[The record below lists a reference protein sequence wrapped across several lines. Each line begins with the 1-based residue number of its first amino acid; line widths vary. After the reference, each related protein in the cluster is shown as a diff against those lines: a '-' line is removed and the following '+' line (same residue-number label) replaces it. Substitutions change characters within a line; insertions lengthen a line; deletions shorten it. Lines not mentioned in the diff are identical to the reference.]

1 MRPAKLKLVENR
13 HDPLGSID
21 YSDQASFHGQSLLDK
36 FRVQLPLIII
46 TAIAAQIIFH
56 YFFLGG
62 YTFFQSQT
70 SLNSIVVTT
79 LANVAGLLSYKR
91 LRLFPGSRRMAFLI
105 PAFGS
110 SYIVLLIA
118 ILIAR
123 IPYSNQQLFV
133 GFATAIFLAWMF
145 NVVARRPSA
154 APLMVVRSERT
165 EAMISELPQ
174 LSYQFCERPIDII
187 GAQNGIVVDLRRDVP
202 AEWEQAITKATLAG
216 TTIYHVKHIQESL
229 TGRVQIDHLSENSF
243 GSLAPDSLYFALK
256 NIVDRISASF
266 LLLVSLPILL
276 IAAIAIKLDSPGP
289 AIFKQR
295 RIGYR
300 GNPFIAYKLR
310 TMINSDQNG
319 KDRQSSITLDN
330 DPRITKLGRFL
341 RKTRIDELP
350 QLVNVILGEMSLIGP
365 RPEAE
370 KLSEWYA
377 ESIDFYAYR
386 HVVLPGI
393 TGWAQV
399 KQGHVADTDEV
410 YHKLQYDFYYIK
422 HFSMWLD
429 IMITFK
435 TVATIFNSKGAK

>member
-1 MRPAKLKLVENR
+1 MRPANLSLVEN

-21 YSDQASFHGQSLLDK
+21 YSDQSSFHGQHLLDK

-46 TAIAAQIIFH
+46 AAITMQITFH

-62 YTFFQSQT
+62 NTFLQSQT
-70 SLNSIVVTT
+70 SFNSITVTT
-79 LANVAGLLSYKR
+79 IANVTGLLSYRR
-91 LRLFPGSRRMAFLI
+91 LRLFPGSRRMAFLL

-118 ILIAR
+118 ILVAR
-123 IPYSNQQLFV
+123 IPYSNQQLLV
-133 GFATAIFLAWMF
+133 GFGTAISLAWVF
-145 NVVARRPSA
+145 NVIMRRPSA
-154 APLMVVRSERT
+154 APLIVVRSERT
-165 EAMISELPQ
+165 EAMVNELPQ
-174 LSYQFCERPIDII
+174 LSYQFCEKPIDII
-187 GAQNGIVVDLRRDVP
+187 GAQNGIVVDLRRDIP

-216 TTIYHVKHIQESL
+216 KTIYHVKHIQESL

-256 NIVDRISASF
+256 NMVDRIGAIV
-266 LLLVSLPILL
+266 LLLVSLPVIL
-276 IAAIAIKLDSPGP
+276 IAAVAIKLDSRGP
-289 AIFKQR
+289 AIFRQR

-300 GNPFIAYKLR
+300 GRPFTAYKLR

-319 KDRQSSITLDN
+319 KDRKSSITLDN

-341 RKTRIDELP
+341 RKARIDELP

-399 KQGHVADTDEV
+399 KQGHVANKDEV
-410 YHKLQYDFYYIK
+410 YHKLQYDFYYVK
-422 HFSMWLD
+422 HFSMWID
-429 IMITFK
+429 ILITFK
-435 TVATIFNSKGAK
+435 TMATVLTFRGAK